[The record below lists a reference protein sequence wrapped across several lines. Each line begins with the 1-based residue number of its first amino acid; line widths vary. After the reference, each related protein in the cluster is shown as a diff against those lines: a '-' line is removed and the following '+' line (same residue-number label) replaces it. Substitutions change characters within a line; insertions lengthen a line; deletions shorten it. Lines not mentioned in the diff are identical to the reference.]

1 MKINLSYPVTARAED
16 DQGRK
21 VHAFGVLTGSFEIP
35 DAADESHPMAIEF
48 RSGKVETPQ
57 RYRFDIETGQ
67 VLRYMGSVTSALK
80 TGSLAPV
87 YDGEPSLDDLYRAQ
101 DKQYEFLRKA
111 GQPVIPELEPE
122 RRLVPSRYKFA
133 EGLAKVNK
141 DDTRRC
147 HEETRIHLS
156 HYRVINGAIWQP
168 CREPTLKV
176 SRGNDAWGVNI
187 GNHDFYSRDWH
198 TYYFSV
204 DEFDA
209 ACEWIDT
216 LDAEVKQRTRTQPA
230 IVVHPQFKAVTR
242 GGLEDIRHLARHV
255 AEKVARAGDNLA
267 DQRPGVIMAF
277 SDLKRFLETP
287 PADIDD
293 DEVDAIVATVDGLC
307 RADENGEIAY
317 AEPDLLRP
325 KSAPLRQLRGAVDL
339 HIRRW
344 QDRPIY
350 IVTKR
355 PSPTPWGSDAQQGS
369 IS

>member
-1 MKINLSYPVTARAED
+1 MKIDLEYPITARAED

-21 VHAFGVLTGSFEIP
+21 VQAFGVLTGSFEIP
-35 DAADESHPMAIEF
+35 DATDASHPMAIEF
-48 RSGKVETPQ
+48 RSGRVETPQ

-67 VLRYMGSVTSALK
+67 VLRYMGSANNAAK
-80 TGSLAPV
+80 TGSLAAV
-87 YDGEPSLDDLYRAQ
+87 YDGEPSFDDLYRARE
-101 DKQYEFLRKA
+101 KHYEFLRTAGKA
-111 GQPVIPELEPE
+111 IIPEPDPV
-122 RRLVPSRYKFA
+122 RRFVPSRHKFG
-133 EGLAKVNK
+133 EGLAKVNEE
-141 DDTRRC
+141 DVRRC
-147 HEETRIHLS
+147 FEEARIHLS
-156 HYRVINGAIWQP
+156 AYCVVNGAIWQP

-209 ACEWIDT
+209 ACDWIDT

-230 IVVHPQFKAVTR
+230 IVVHPQFQAVTR

-267 DQRPGVIMAF
+267 DQRPGIIMAF
-277 SDLKRFLETP
+277 SDLKRFLETA

-293 DEVDAIVATVDGLC
+293 DEVEAIVATVDGLC
-307 RADENGEIAY
+307 RADENKEIVY
-317 AEPDLLRP
+317 AEPDLL
-325 KSAPLRQLRGAVDL
+325 KSKSSPLRQMRGAVDL

-344 QDRPIY
+344 QDRPIN

-355 PSPTPWGSDAQQGS
+355 PSPKP
-369 IS
+369 